1 MERKAAFLVTVGTSI
16 LVNASNREEI
26 PEDLRKKLKNAG
38 KLRPEDPDQEMYRR
52 AYVEKND
59 LFNLIYNLLCSD
71 PRAMS
76 AELNVI
82 LGFLDDWSLSKYLT
96 ELRIYLYP
104 TDTDNCR
111 FCAHLIRKFI
121 DEKLKVCAHLREDC
135 NVVSEI
141 VELKGFGTSVEFF
154 REEGLKDL
162 LDKYA
167 MTILNLSRNGYRII
181 IMPVGGY
188 KPECTYATIIGLMFG
203 ASKVVY
209 IHESFRQVI
218 DLPLLPID
226 VDPKFIQLASK
237 IGEDELPRSVLEMLG
252 VDVDEMLDRG
262 ILEKTGEGYRL
273 AGWVKNLLKARGLL

>member
-16 LVNASNREEI
+16 LVNASNREEV
-26 PEDLRKKLKNAG
+26 PEDIRKKLKNAG
-38 KLRPEDPDQEMYRR
+38 RLRPDDPDQEMYRE
-52 AYVEKND
+52 AYVKQND
-59 LFNLIYNLLCSD
+59 LFKMIYDLLCND
-71 PRAMS
+71 PRSMS

-82 LGFLDDWSLSKYLT
+82 LGFLDEWSISKYLS
-96 ELRIYLYP
+96 ELRVYLYP
-104 TDTDNCR
+104 TDTHNCR
-111 FCAHLIRKFI
+111 LCAYLIRKFI
-121 DEKLKVCAHLREDC
+121 DEKLRHCSPLRDDC
-135 NVVSEI
+135 NVRSEI
-141 VELKGFGTSVEFF
+141 VELRGFGTSIEFF

-167 MTILNLSRNGYRII
+167 MTILNLSREGYRIV

-188 KPECTYATIIGLMFG
+188 KPECTYATIIGLLFG

-226 VDPKFIQLASK
+226 VDPKFIQVASK
-237 IGEDELPRSVLEMLG
+237 IGDDELPRSVLEMLG
-252 VDVDEMLDRG
+252 ADVEELLDRG